1 MYRKSSLSNTLT
13 FGSWSQWTDDFSWGV
28 VLWKTIEVKAL
39 LQLLF
44 CVKTNMCWQRTDEI
58 QNAVFLLCSGLLLD
72 QKLRFLLRVG
82 SLITRLKRLSV
93 LDREIRYI
101 LGLFQT
107 FQTFWDFRD
116 FLRPLGLFET
126 FSDFF
131 RLWSLLGTFL
141 KVKLVLWH
149 WKSRWR

>member
-82 SLITRLKRLSV
+82 SLINI
-93 LDREIRYI
+93 LDLVRQI
-101 LGLFQT
+101 LC
-107 FQTFWDFRD
+107 
-116 FLRPLGLFET
+116 
-126 FSDFF
+126 
-131 RLWSLLGTFL
+131 
-141 KVKLVLWH
+141 
-149 WKSRWR
+149 